1 MKRAFARTYKRK
13 HRLRGGSLQS
23 VTYFILTASLI
34 KNGKEQKRE
43 EQYRRGFAALK
54 ASLQAFP
61 KLQAKSI
68 IVENNG
74 KRQTFLDEL
83 GADAVI
89 YTDSNLSGE
98 PNKGIKELKDI
109 QAVIQQ
115 QGIQP
120 DDFIVK
126 LTGRYSIQDGS
137 EFIKAVAE
145 RADTTDAIVRYGSF
159 TNETAPVTKVADV
172 ITGLIGIR
180 AKYIGNIKTDGIG
193 GSPIEWQW
201 GKVITQIPDERVV
214 ALKRLGVEMPIADGA
229 PILRGGSR
237 RSKSR
242 VRARQPRA

>member
-1 MKRAFARTYKRK
+1 M
-13 HRLRGGSLQS
+13 
-23 VTYFILTASLI
+23 TYFILTASLI

-43 EQYRRGFAALK
+43 EQYRQAFAALK
-54 ASLQAFP
+54 ASLAKFQGI
-61 KLQAKSI
+61 QAKI
-68 IVENNG
+68 LIVENNG

-89 YTDSNLSGE
+89 YTNSNLANE
-98 PNKGIKELKDI
+98 PNKGVKELKDI
-109 QAVIQQ
+109 QAAIQQ

-126 LTGRYSIQDGS
+126 MTGRYSVKDGS
-137 EFIKAVAE
+137 EFMKAVAE
-145 RADTTDAIVRYGSF
+145 RAQSTDAIVRYGSF
-159 TNETAPVTKVADV
+159 TNETAPATKVADV

-180 AKYIGNIKTDGIG
+180 AKYIPAIQSDGIG

-214 ALKRLGVEMPIADGA
+214 ALNRLGVEMPIADGP

-237 RSKSR
+237 RRRRSR
-242 VRARQPRA
+242 PRERAPQPAA